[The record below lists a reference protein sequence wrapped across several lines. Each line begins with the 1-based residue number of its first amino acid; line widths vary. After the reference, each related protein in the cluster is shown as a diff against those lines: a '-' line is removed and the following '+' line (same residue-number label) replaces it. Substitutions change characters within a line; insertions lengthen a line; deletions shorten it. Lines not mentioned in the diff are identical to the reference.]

1 MKRQVLGKGIEALLP
16 VQDAGKIHMIKIS
29 EIKSAPFQPRESF
42 ATQKLQELAQSIREN
57 GLLQPVI
64 LRRTENGWVLIAG
77 ERRLKAAQIAG
88 LKEIPAI
95 IKETNE
101 ENSAFLSLIENLQ
114 RDNLNPVEEAK
125 AIDILIKKFSL
136 TQEEVAKKIGKSRP
150 YVTNTLRILKFPEN
164 IVDAIKKGEISEG
177 HARVL
182 MSIKDEK
189 RRNHLL
195 SRIIKEHLSVR
206 DLEVLVKTQAEAK
219 KTKKTK
225 KIPAELMEI
234 SQKLEEIFATKVE
247 VVSNRKNQGFIKI
260 HFFSSN
266 EFERIFKIL
275 KSKK

>member
-1 MKRQVLGKGIEALLP
+1 MKRTVLGKGIEALLP
-16 VQDAGKIHMIKIS
+16 VQDSGKIHMIKIS
-29 EIKSAPFQPRESF
+29 EIKRATFQPRESF
-42 ATQKLQELAQSIREN
+42 HAQKLQELAQSIKEN
-57 GLLQPVI
+57 GLLQPVV

-114 RDNLNPVEEAK
+114 RDDLNPVEEAK
-125 AIDILIKKFSL
+125 AIDTLIRKFSL

-164 IVDAIKKGEISEG
+164 IVNAIKQGEISEG
-177 HARVL
+177 HARIL
-182 MSIKDEK
+182 MGIKDKK
-189 RRNHLL
+189 RRNYLL
-195 SRIIKEHLSVR
+195 SRIIKERLSVR
-206 DLEVLVKTQAEAK
+206 DIETLAKTKTAAK
-219 KTKKTK
+219 KTKKV
-225 KIPAELMEI
+225 PAELAEI

-260 HFFSSN
+260 HFFSSE
-266 EFERIFKIL
+266 EFERILKIL